1 LNLKKLKRKIQKL
14 LFREQWSL
22 LVCGPDG
29 EALRQIVPP
38 ADRIWADP
46 FPVESDG
53 RILIF
58 IEQQFYGSKGTLG
71 YIELFGDLSHG
82 PFCPVLEE
90 PWHLSYPQVFRS
102 NRHGSD
108 EWYMVPESA
117 DCGQIRLYRAVSFP
131 DRWEFVRELLP
142 GAIAVDSTL
151 FEHQGLWWLFT
162 SQKTENTGFN
172 SSLYAYSAS
181 VFDTDQWTPHR
192 QNPVVTGLDNARM
205 AGRVFRNGR
214 GELIRPAQSCVR
226 EYGESLS
233 LNRITALTQDAFQEE
248 KTQTIKPERALH
260 AVCTHTYNAASRY
273 VIRDIKTRR
282 FAPFHRLVPLFRGLI
297 K

>member
-1 LNLKKLKRKIQKL
+1 M
-14 LFREQWSL
+14 
-22 LVCGPDG
+22 
-29 EALRQIVPP
+29 
-38 ADRIWADP
+38 
-46 FPVESDG
+46 
-53 RILIF
+53 IF

-233 LNRITALTQDAFQEE
+233 LNRITVITSYSIHYTKLYEGHYQPKIPADLGFYDLRVPESRIAQANLAKEYGISAFCYWHYWFGHG
-248 KTQTIKPERALH
+248 KRLLERRNNF
-260 AVCTHTYNAASRY
+260 V
-273 VIRDIKTRR
+273 
-282 FAPFHRLVPLFRGLI
+282 
-297 K
+297 